1 MEFISGV
8 ENATRKIRTTI
19 CAWTPIS
26 LHPPRLPIRHIDTL
40 ANPSRMRLQVLRRD
54 RYRCRSCNRVG
65 DEITLEVLPI
75 WPRASTIEEMLTL
88 CVHCKKLVEQ
98 WNIKPSIDFGLLNN
112 SDTHRHFRGWILG
125 KLRFLPKEKKRN
137 ISLQEAGIRMSNP

>member
-26 LHPPRLPIRHIDTL
+26 LHPPRLRSRHIDTQ

-88 CVHCKKLVEQ
+88 CVHCKKLFEQ
-98 WNIKPSIDFGLLNN
+98 WNIKPSIDLGLLNN
-112 SDTHRHFRGWILG
+112 YAPAFSWMDIG
-125 KLRFLPKEKKRN
+125 KTSVPSKGEETGHQPSR
-137 ISLQEAGIRMSNP
+137 SGH